1 LAEEF
6 IRGEAH
12 SFDGISIDGK
22 LVWHSLTHYLPTPLD
37 AVRNPWIQWCVLLPR
52 EIDDPQ
58 YDDIRRVAADS
69 ISALGMDTGISH
81 LEWFRRVDGSLAI
94 NEVAARPGGAQISR
108 LISYAH
114 DIHFYRVW
122 AQVMIDGTFETPERR
137 YATGCA
143 FLRGQGEGRVKKIH
157 GLEEAQR
164 DIGPLV
170 VESQL
175 PQVGQMPSSSYE
187 GDGFVI
193 LRHRETQVV
202 KKALHRLISTVR
214 VELG

>member
-1 LAEEF
+1 
-6 IRGEAH
+6 
-12 SFDGISIDGK
+12 
-22 LVWHSLTHYLPTPLD
+22 
-37 AVRNPWIQWCVLLPR
+37 
-52 EIDDPQ
+52 
-58 YDDIRRVAADS
+58 
-69 ISALGMDTGISH
+69 
-81 LEWFRRVDGSLAI
+81 
-94 NEVAARPGGAQISR
+94 
-108 LISYAH
+108 
-114 DIHFYRVW
+114 
-122 AQVMIDGTFETPERR
+122 
-137 YATGCA
+137 
-143 FLRGQGEGRVKKIH
+143 VKKIH

-175 PQVGQMPSSSYE
+175 PRIGQFPSSSYE